1 MKNKKS
7 RFAKPVY
14 ETIFEL
20 HIHNLF
26 FTVKLINPKYRY
38 MLDVYVKRFI
48 TYKFEYNY
56 KFKKMVRK
64 YDKSFF
70 SYVKDKDEYHFHINS
85 IKDFLSSLALSG
97 IRKENIKMVLHRL
110 KETDCDKLNAKM
122 LDSFTLRDYQ
132 KDYINALN
140 INKPY
145 MLIDL
150 FTGGGKSII
159 FTKAMLNIN
168 YKTAM
173 VLLPRYIDKWLED
186 ITTYTNIKPEEIC
199 VVRGQE
205 SLDKL
210 WNTKKKD
217 IKYKIFLFSI
227 TTLSNFISAYEE
239 NSNDCSYSLGELSK
253 HLGIGLLAN
262 DESHQHFNALFKI
275 SIHFEALR
283 MLGMT
288 ATMVNNAADITR
300 MYTLFYP
307 YDSRVANLVKR
318 DGYIDVYPI
327 MYVLRIKKSFK
338 FMLNGGYNHNQ
349 FEQSMLRYPM
359 LTKTYLQMI
368 EYYLKEGFINHR
380 THKEKCIIFF
390 SSIKLCTLATNY
402 FKTKFKDL
410 DIRRYVEQDGYENIS
425 EGDIIISTQQSLGTA
440 FTVPNL
446 ITILNTVPM
455 SSIQANKQNIGRL
468 RQIEGKELR
477 YYYFYTNTIPA
488 HRKMS
493 VDRLEAIKD
502 ITKSTTYKSYD
513 ETLIV

>member
-1 MKNKKS
+1 MKNKKG

-26 FTVKLINPKYRY
+26 FVVKLINPKYRY

-56 KFKKMVRK
+56 KFKRMVRK

-97 IRKENIKMVLHRL
+97 IRKENIKMIFNKEPESSFRRL
-110 KETDCDKLNAKM
+110 NVNMNSKYE
-122 LDSFTLRDYQ
+122 LRDYQ
-132 KDYINALN
+132 KDYVNALSA
-140 INKPY
+140 NKPC
-145 MLIDL
+145 MLVDAQV
-150 FTGGGKSII
+150 GAGKGMIY
-159 FTKAMLNIN
+159 TKFMIN
-168 YKTAM
+168 FGYVAGM
-173 VLLPRYIDKWLED
+173 VILPRYIDKWYEELLD
-186 ITTYTNIKPEEIC
+186 YTNLTKDDIC
-199 VVRGQE
+199 IVKGQD

-217 IKYKIFLFSI
+217 IKYKVFLFSI
-227 TTLSNFISAYEE
+227 TTLANFITTYEE
-239 NSNDCSYSLGELSK
+239 NSNDCSYSLADLSK

-262 DESHQHFNALFKI
+262 DESHQHFNALFRI
-275 SIHFEALR
+275 TIHFEALR
-283 MLGMT
+283 MIGMT

-307 YDSRVANLVKR
+307 YDSRVANLLKR

-327 MYVLRIKKSFK
+327 MYVLKIKKSFK